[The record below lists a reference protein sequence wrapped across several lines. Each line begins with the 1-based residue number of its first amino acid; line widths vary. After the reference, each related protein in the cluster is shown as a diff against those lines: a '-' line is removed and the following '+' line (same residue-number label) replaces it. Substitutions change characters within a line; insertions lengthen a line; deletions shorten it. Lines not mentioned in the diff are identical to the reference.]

1 MSVDHASAPA
11 PAVSG
16 DAAAATP
23 AAPARKKREVV
34 YDDVDLDE
42 MQFDEAAETYYYPC
56 PCGDRFS
63 ITIAE
68 LEAGDTIARCP
79 SCSLIIRVL
88 YDVVQ
93 ETDEA

>member
-1 MSVDHASAPA
+1 MAS
-11 PAVSG
+11 
-16 DAAAATP
+16 
-23 AAPARKKREVV
+23 RKKREVV

-42 MQFDEAAETYYYPC
+42 MTFDDALQTYFYPC

-63 ITIAE
+63 ITVAE

-88 YDVVQ
+88 Y
-93 ETDEA
+93 EAVADD